1 VLMKNLLHLY
11 CQPTTRG
18 NLLRPRLIE
27 GAEGS
32 LLVVINPE
40 DETVL
45 ESVTLPSRF
54 KQAEELY
61 GSSRASV
68 SDRSFALEIPPHDVN
83 VWVLS

>member
-1 VLMKNLLHLY
+1 MH
-11 CQPTTRG
+11 G

-40 DETVL
+40 DESVL
-45 ESVTLPSRF
+45 ESVVLPSRF

-61 GSSRASV
+61 GNSRVSI
-68 SDRSFALEIPPHDVN
+68 SDRSLALEIPPHDVN
-83 VWVLS
+83 VWLLS